1 MRRALALMVLLALL
15 GAVAACTSPARTPA
29 APRTTQRAHLVA
41 SATQFRP
48 DEGTNRLHAGVTN
61 LGPGP
66 VRVSAARVLWRGF
79 TWSPARVPSAPVP
92 AGQTAAFVVRYGAP
106 RCTGRPGRPSLLA
119 TVDGVVRRLPLRID
133 LPGLLGRLR
142 RDACAGRRL
151 AATAGVTLRW
161 DRRTAVRGGEEY
173 LPGTLTLTR
182 RSTGTAVRVVDL
194 GGSVLF
200 DLRPARRGALP
211 ATMDGRAA
219 RLRLAVRLV
228 PGGRC
233 DAHARGQSS
242 QTFLFSVYL
251 RRGDEPTHRTVLIP
265 DRAVQQ
271 RMLDL
276 LDRSCGAVRPPA

>member
-1 MRRALALMVLLALL
+1 MRRTLARLGAGLLL
-15 GAVAACTSPARTPA
+15 GGVVVACTGQPPTRAPVPRAR
-29 APRTTQRAHLVA
+29 LVA
-41 SATQFRP
+41 SVTQFRP

-61 LGPGP
+61 HGPGTVTVGGAQVVWAGFAWP
-66 VRVSAARVLWRGF
+66 AVRV
-79 TWSPARVPSAPVP
+79 PPAPVP

-106 RCTGRPGRPSLLA
+106 RCTGRPGRPYLLA
-119 TVDGVVRRLPLRID
+119 TVDGVARRLPLHVD

-142 RDACAGRRL
+142 RDGCAGRRL
-151 AATAGVTLRW
+151 AQAAGVSLRW
-161 DRRTAVRGGEEY
+161 APRTAVRHGEEY
-173 LPGTLTLTR
+173 LPGTVTLTR
-182 RSTGTAVRVVDL
+182 GSAGTAVRVVDL

-211 ATMDGRAA
+211 ATMDAESA

-228 PGGRC
+228 PAGRC

-251 RRGDEPTHRTVLIP
+251 RRGDEPTHREVFIP
-265 DRAVQQ
+265 ARADQQ

-276 LDRSCGAVRPPA
+276 LDRACKPVRPPA